1 MFACMQSFGKG
12 TTNWLHGA
20 GLTATMGLSG
30 AQALLPFFT
39 GKPMAIQLDFRTL
52 SLTLMLFS
60 LVFGLGMFAYSRE
73 HTKFSGIRTMG
84 AGYFLIGGGCVLLGL
99 RHFIYDFA
107 SIVLAN
113 TAIIMGVVLIY
124 RGLFRFR
131 GISLSYERWLS
142 PTLVLVLAALMY
154 FYTFHIPDVNL
165 RIQAFSIVFAAACL
179 IGATGLFRHRESH
192 NRMAGKMLIAM
203 FLLVSAFFI
212 FRFFRSFYE
221 VPPEDFMNAGLLSAL
236 AVIAGEFL
244 VILSSFCTIWMA
256 SDELQDELSE
266 IARIDPLTG
275 LYNRRAFDECCDI
288 EFSRA
293 QRSGAPFAIIMCDLD
308 HFKNVNDEYGHH
320 VGDEVLRRFA
330 NTLKEHIRKHDVVA
344 RFGGEE
350 FVLLLPG
357 KDTEQGL
364 EVAEKLRAKTADTQ
378 ITIGDDVCL
387 TLSASFGVAHYDS
400 SDREWSAVLHRAD
413 NALYAAKKQGRN
425 RVVDLVTEGQNV
437 QPGQLL
443 NT

>member
-1 MFACMQSFGKG
+1 MQSFGKG
-12 TTNWLHGA
+12 TTNWLH
-20 GLTATMGLSG
+20 
-30 AQALLPFFT
+30 
-39 GKPMAIQLDFRTL
+39 
-52 SLTLMLFS
+52 
-60 LVFGLGMFAYSRE
+60 
-73 HTKFSGIRTMG
+73 G

-99 RHFIYDFA
+99 RHVIYDFL
-107 SIVLAN
+107 SIVIAN
-113 TAIIMGVVLIY
+113 IAIIMGVVLIY
-124 RGLFRFR
+124 RGLFHFL
-131 GISLSYERWLS
+131 GITLRHERWLS
-142 PTLVLVLAALMY
+142 TTLVVLLAALLY
-154 FYTFHIPDVNL
+154 FYTFHIPDINI
-165 RIQAFSIVFAAACL
+165 RIQTFSMVCAAICL
-179 IGATGLFRHRESH
+179 IGASGLLKHRDIR
-192 NRMAGKMLIAM
+192 NRMVAKMLIAM
-203 FLLVSAFFI
+203 FLLMSSLFI
-212 FRFFRSFYE
+212 FRFFWSFYAI
-221 VPPEDFMNAGLLSAL
+221 PPQDFMRAGLLSAL
-236 AVIAGEFL
+236 TIIAGELL

-425 RVVDLVTEGQNV
+425 RVVYLATKN
-437 QPGQLL
+437 PGEECLSR
-443 NT
+443 TPSVIRI

>member
-1 MFACMQSFGKG
+1 
-12 TTNWLHGA
+12 
-20 GLTATMGLSG
+20 
-30 AQALLPFFT
+30 
-39 GKPMAIQLDFRTL
+39 
-52 SLTLMLFS
+52 
-60 LVFGLGMFAYSRE
+60 
-73 HTKFSGIRTMG
+73 
-84 AGYFLIGGGCVLLGL
+84 
-99 RHFIYDFA
+99 
-107 SIVLAN
+107 
-113 TAIIMGVVLIY
+113 
-124 RGLFRFR
+124 
-131 GISLSYERWLS
+131 
-142 PTLVLVLAALMY
+142 
-154 FYTFHIPDVNL
+154 
-165 RIQAFSIVFAAACL
+165 
-179 IGATGLFRHRESH
+179 
-192 NRMAGKMLIAM
+192 
-203 FLLVSAFFI
+203 
-212 FRFFRSFYE
+212 
-221 VPPEDFMNAGLLSAL
+221 
-236 AVIAGEFL
+236 
-244 VILSSFCTIWMA
+244 
-256 SDELQDELSE
+256 
-266 IARIDPLTG
+266 
-275 LYNRRAFDECCDI
+275 
-288 EFSRA
+288 
-293 QRSGAPFAIIMCDLD
+293 MCDLD

>member
-1 MFACMQSFGKG
+1 
-12 TTNWLHGA
+12 
-20 GLTATMGLSG
+20 
-30 AQALLPFFT
+30 
-39 GKPMAIQLDFRTL
+39 MAIQLDFRTL

-99 RHFIYDFA
+99 RHVIYDFL
-107 SIVLAN
+107 SIVIAN
-113 TAIIMGVVLIY
+113 IAIIMGVVLIY
-124 RGLFRFR
+124 RGLFRFL
-131 GISLSYERWLS
+131 GITLRHERWLS
-142 PTLVLVLAALMY
+142 TTLVVLLAALLY
-154 FYTFHIPDVNL
+154 FYTFHIPDINI
-165 RIQAFSIVFAAACL
+165 RIQAFSMVCAAICL
-179 IGATGLFRHRESH
+179 IGASGLLKHRDIR
-192 NRMAGKMLIAM
+192 NRMVAKMLIAM
-203 FLLVSAFFI
+203 FLLMSSLFI
-212 FRFFRSFYE
+212 FRFFWSFYAI
-221 VPPEDFMNAGLLSAL
+221 PPQDFMRAGLLSAL
-236 AVIAGEFL
+236 TIIAGELL

-400 SDREWSAVLHRAD
+400 RDREWSAVLHRAD

-425 RVVDLVTEGQNV
+425 CVVDLATKN
-437 QPGQLL
+437 PGEECLSR
-443 NT
+443 TPTVIRI